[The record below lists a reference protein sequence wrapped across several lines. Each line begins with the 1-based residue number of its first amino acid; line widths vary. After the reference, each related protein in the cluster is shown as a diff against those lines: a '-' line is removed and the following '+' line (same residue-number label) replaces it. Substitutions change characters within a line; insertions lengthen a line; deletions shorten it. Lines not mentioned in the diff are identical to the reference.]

1 MAKTK
6 RNKNNK
12 NKMMKKKG
20 KKNATRKL
28 KYMASMGGVK
38 KGVSG
43 FSDAATNAI
52 NARASSEPQIP
63 EPQITEEPQSPK
75 KYPDIPSDILAP
87 HPQPLTNEQIEQ
99 NTNMTDDVRTPPP
112 ISPRSYLL
120 NKQTESNMP
129 PESDAAK
136 ELTAKELTAKELA
149 AKELVQPSVPLV
161 SEEEAPLVSEAQ
173 LDQTVLEPE
182 PDALAEV
189 PALESGEQQEQQ
201 QQQQQEQQQP
211 EPDALAEASALESGE
226 QQEQQQEQQQQ
237 EQQQQEQQQEQ
248 RQEQQQQEQQ
258 QQEQQEQQEPVI
270 PDAATTTVSQ
280 DEEQIKNEAIKELE
294 KIGEETAQLL
304 KELKEKITPENQEQV
319 VAASTDAV
327 INAVAAAAGGSK
339 AEIKRRKKT
348 FYRKFNSKKSM
359 KRKNKTNR
367 NK

>member
-201 QQQQQEQQQP
+201 QQQQQEQQQ
-211 EPDALAEASALESGE
+211 
-226 QQEQQQEQQQQ
+226 
-237 EQQQQEQQQEQ
+237 QEQQQEQ

-327 INAVAAAAGGSK
+327 INASTDAVINAVATAAGGSK